1 MAKKKESNNTKLPS
15 LLAYEKKLVPSDGY
29 LYGTVWDDNHINDTE
44 PLKITEKAVRGT
56 DSTLQENSKAD
67 TEDKFEARITKANLQ
82 TVDACMLG
90 VNQDTIVLTFT
101 LKILSGVET
110 PIACNDVA
118 FNDNYYAKVK
128 EYIKKTGCRELAHRY
143 ATNIANGR
151 FLWRNRLGAEKVE
164 VYVKADDLEATF
176 SAYDYSLRNFD
187 RYDENLDRL
196 AGKIASA
203 LSGDIPY
210 LYVEV
215 KAYAKVGFGQEVY
228 PSEELVFS
236 KGKED
241 KSKILYQSDS
251 IAAMHSQKIGNALR
265 TVDTWY
271 PDYPDKENS
280 PVLAAEVY
288 GAVTTRGRAFRM
300 PNSKQDFYT
309 LFKKYMFG
317 EEPLTNEEEHY
328 VVAVLIRGGVFGE
341 SDKKDK
347 KDG

>member
-1 MAKKKESNNTKLPS
+1 MAKKNAANNMKLPS
-15 LLAYEKKLVPSDGY
+15 LLAYEKKLVPSDGH
-29 LYGTVWDDNHINDTE
+29 LYGTVWDDAHTNEIV
-44 PLKITEKAVRGT
+44 PLKLTEKAVRGT
-56 DSTLQENSKAD
+56 DSTLQKNSKAD

-101 LKILSGVET
+101 LKIMSGVEI

-118 FNDNYYAKVK
+118 FNDTYYAKVK
-128 EYIKKTGCRELAHRY
+128 EYIKKTGCRELGHRY

-151 FLWRNRLGAEKVE
+151 FLWRNRLGAEKIDVQ
-164 VYVKADDLEATF
+164 VKADDLEVTF

-187 RYDENLDRL
+187 KYDEKLDEL

-203 LSGDIPY
+203 LSGEIPY

-236 KGKED
+236 KSKED

-251 IAAMHSQKIGNALR
+251 IAAMHSQKIGTALR
-265 TVDTWY
+265 TIDTWY
-271 PDYPDKENS
+271 PGYPDKENS

-288 GAVTTRGRAFRM
+288 GAVTTMGRAFRM

-317 EEPLTNEEEHY
+317 DEPLTNEEEHY
-328 VVAVLIRGGVFGE
+328 IASILIRGGVFGE
-341 SDKKDK
+341 SDKK
-347 KDG
+347 GE